1 MDVKMTDKI
10 EFWPIDQLQPY
21 TQNPRT
27 HSAEQVSKVAKSIV
41 EFGFNNPILVD
52 ANRGIIAGHC
62 RLMAAQ
68 RLGLETVPIIEL
80 THLTDE
86 QKRAYIIADNRL
98 ALDAGWDIDILA
110 GELAALKDFGFDID
124 TIGFSDEELDKL
136 FAPLDG
142 KGLTDDD
149 DAPALPE
156 VPVSVRG
163 DVWVLGRHRV
173 MCGDSTS
180 PEDFEW
186 LMQGQLADCIWT
198 DPPYNVNYG
207 DKAEMLDKRQKGHR
221 NTTRILNDNMDSASF
236 FSFLSEVFVNLFH
249 ASKPGAAIYV
259 AHAESEGINFRKAF
273 TTAGFYLASCLIWKK
288 NALVLGRSDYQW
300 KHEPILYGWNSKGP
314 HHWYGGRNKTS
325 VHEFGDFLFERT
337 GENEWQIS
345 LGETSLV
352 IRGEN
357 ITVEEAH
364 GTVFSEAKPVRNAEH
379 PTMKPVAL
387 IERMLLNSTLR
398 DELVLDPFGGS
409 GSTLIACEKRG
420 RTARLMELAPGFCDV
435 IVRRWEEYTGMGAI
449 LEVTRQ
455 SFAEVERERKA

>member
-10 EFWPIDQLQPY
+10 EFWPIDQLQPLDH
-21 TQNPRT
+21 NPRT
-27 HSAEQVSKVAKSIV
+27 HSEEQVSKVANSIV

-68 RLGLETVPIIEL
+68 KLGLKTVPIIEL

-110 GELAALKDFGFDID
+110 GELAALKDLGFDID
-124 TIGFSDEELDKL
+124 IIGFSDEEIDKL

-149 DAPALPE
+149 ATPPLPE

-180 PEDFEW
+180 PEDFER
-186 LMQGQLADCIWT
+186 LMSGQLADCVWT

-207 DKAEMLDKRQKGHR
+207 EKAEMLDKRQKGHR
-221 NTTRILNDNMDSASF
+221 NTTRILNDNMDSGSF
-236 FSFLSEVFVNLFH
+236 YKFLLAVYTNLFKF
-249 ASKPGAAIYV
+249 SKPGAAIYV

-273 TTAGFYLASCLIWKK
+273 IDAGFYLASCLVWKK

-314 HHWYGGRNKTS
+314 HRWYGGRNKTT

-420 RTARLMELAPGFCDV
+420 RAARLMELAPGFCDV
-435 IVRRWEEYTGMGAI
+435 IVRRWEEYTGMRAV
-449 LEVTRQ
+449 LEATGQ
-455 SFAEVERERKA
+455 IFAGVERERKA